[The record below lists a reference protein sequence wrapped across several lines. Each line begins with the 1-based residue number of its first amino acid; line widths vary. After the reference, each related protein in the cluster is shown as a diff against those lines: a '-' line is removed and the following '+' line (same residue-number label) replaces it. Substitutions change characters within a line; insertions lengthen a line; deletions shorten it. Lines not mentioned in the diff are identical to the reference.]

1 MQKFTFSLAICA
13 TALAAVSLG
22 ANSGCSRMK
31 PTSPE
36 TTDSDA
42 AAAAKA
48 PYQDP
53 ATTVYTLDNGM
64 QVLIREDHFAPVVAM
79 QVWVEAGGA
88 DEEDF
93 EAGVAHVHEHMLFK
107 GTKNRGV
114 GEIAA
119 EIESSGGR
127 INAWTSWNET
137 VYHIVVASRYA
148 DTGIDVLAD
157 AVRNS
162 SFDPTELD
170 KELDVVMEE
179 YKRGMD
185 SPSRRV
191 FYSLF
196 ETAFKEHPY
205 RRPVIGTEESITGL
219 DREKILDFFGRF
231 YTPNN
236 MTLVIVGD
244 VDTAAMK
251 AEIDKV
257 FGDFET
263 RDIDRLGRP
272 VEPEQTALRFDEVR
286 MEVREAHMALG
297 FHVPGA
303 RHEDAPLLDMLAFIM
318 GGGESSR
325 LYRRLVAED
334 QIATGAG
341 AFAYTPPDP
350 GLFVVTASVE
360 SADVGKAYDAA
371 VDELAML
378 RAKGVTAEELER
390 ARINL
395 ESDFVFRYETV
406 QGQARELGYF
416 LTVYDD
422 PNYDR
427 VYLERLNSATLAD
440 LERVADKYL
449 HRANMNVITLLP
461 TEDEAVLDPDGALA
475 GAEPL
480 DGTSKLASKKSKSA
494 ASEAGIQVH
503 MKPAASAE
511 VPEPQLYKLDNG
523 VRVIV
528 APNPGVPVFSIRTA
542 MLGGVLAETAA
553 DNGISNF
560 TAEMLTRG
568 TENRSR
574 EQLAEDIE
582 TLAASI
588 SGFSGHNSLG
598 VAGSFLSA
606 SFDESFDLFLEVLL
620 QPSFDPEQVEKTRRE
635 TLLAIKNREDETSRV
650 AFDLTFKT
658 VYPNHP
664 YGMTTLG
671 EKESIQALT
680 PDALA
685 AFYRRALNPENLVV
699 AVVGDVDGSEVVRRL
714 NAGLGKLTSTGEPFV
729 LPAPADNP
737 TGVRVATKETER
749 HQAHVVLGY
758 PSVTLSD
765 PDRFALSVLDQVMSG
780 QGGRLFYELRDKR
793 SLAYSVTAFFT
804 KGLAKGIFGGYIATD
819 PANADVA
826 LHGMLEEFRKVR
838 EAPVSDQELQRAQ
851 KYLVGS
857 RAIALQT
864 NGAMAEDM
872 AFNELY
878 GMGYLNGREYADKI
892 LEVRRQDVERVAR
905 EYLNPDIR
913 SEIAVGP
920 PESLK
925 LIDKP

>member
-1 MQKFTFSLAICA
+1 
-13 TALAAVSLG
+13 
-22 ANSGCSRMK
+22 MK
-31 PTSPE
+31 PTTPE
-36 TTDSDA
+36 TTESDA
-42 AAAAKA
+42 AATAEKA
-48 PYQDP
+48 HEDP

-107 GTKNRGV
+107 GTKDRGV

-137 VYHIVVASRYA
+137 VYHIVVASRFA
-148 DTGIDVLAD
+148 NTGIDVLAD

-162 SFDPTELD
+162 SFDPAELD

-231 YTPNN
+231 YSPNN

-257 FGDFET
+257 FGDFEA
-263 RDIDRLGRP
+263 REVDRLERP

-303 RHEDAPLLDMLAFIM
+303 RHEDAPLLDMLAFVM

-360 SADVGKAYDAA
+360 AGDVGKAYDAA
-371 VDELAML
+371 VDELAAV

-427 VYLERLNSATLAD
+427 VYLERLNAATPAD

-461 TEDEAVLDPDGALA
+461 TEADAVLDADTALA

-480 DGTSKLASKKSKSA
+480 DGTSKLASKDKDKNA
-494 ASEAGIQVH
+494 ASESGIHVH
-503 MKPAASAE
+503 MKPAESAE
-511 VPEPQLYKLDNG
+511 TPEPQLYQLDNG

-528 APNPGVPVFSIRTA
+528 APNPGVPVFSIRAA
-542 MLGGVLAETAA
+542 MLGGVLAETTA

-568 TENRSR
+568 TEKRSR

-582 TLAASI
+582 SLAASI

-658 VYPNHP
+658 VFPNHP

-671 EKESIQALT
+671 EKASIEALT

-699 AVVGDVDGSEVVRRL
+699 AVVGDVDGGEVVRRL
-714 NAGLGKLTSTGEPFV
+714 NAGLGKIAPSSAPFV
-729 LPAPADNP
+729 LPEPAEAPD
-737 TGVRVATKETER
+737 GVRVATKVTER

-804 KGLAKGIFGGYIATD
+804 KGLAKGVFGGYIATD

-838 EAPVSDQELQRAQ
+838 ETPVSEEELARAQ

-878 GMGYLNGREYADKI
+878 GMGYLSGRRYADKI
-892 LEVRRQDVERVAR
+892 LEVRRQDVQRVAL
-905 EYLNPDIR
+905 EYLDPDIR

-925 LIDKP
+925 LIEKP

>member
-1 MQKFTFSLAICA
+1 
-13 TALAAVSLG
+13 
-22 ANSGCSRMK
+22 MK
-31 PTSPE
+31 PTTPE
-36 TTDSDA
+36 TTDSVA
-42 AAAAKA
+42 AATAEKA
-48 PYQDP
+48 YEDP

-107 GTKNRGV
+107 GTENRGV

-137 VYHIVVASRYA
+137 VYHIVVASRFA
-148 DTGIDVLAD
+148 NTGIDVLAD

-162 SFDPTELD
+162 SFDPAELD

-231 YTPNN
+231 YSPNN

-251 AEIDKV
+251 GEIDKA
-257 FGDFET
+257 FGDFQSREV
-263 RDIDRLGRP
+263 DRLERP

-360 SADVGKAYDAA
+360 SGDVGKAYDAA
-371 VDELAML
+371 VDELAAL

-427 VYLERLNSATLAD
+427 VYLERLNAATPAD

-461 TEDEAVLDPDGALA
+461 TEAEAVLSADSALA

-480 DGTSKLASKKSKSA
+480 EGKSKLASKSKNKNG
-494 ASEAGIQVH
+494 ASESGIHVH
-503 MKPAASAE
+503 MKPADSAE
-511 VPEPQLYKLDNG
+511 TPEPQLYQLDNG

-528 APNPGVPVFSIRTA
+528 APNPGVPVFSVRAA
-542 MLGGVLAETAA
+542 MLGGVLAETAD

-574 EQLAEDIE
+574 EELAEDIE

-606 SFDESFDLFLEVLL
+606 SFDQSFDLFLEVLL

-658 VYPNHP
+658 VFPNHP

-671 EKESIQALT
+671 EKASIEALT
-680 PDALA
+680 TDGLA
-685 AFYRRALNPENLVV
+685 AFYRRALNPDNLVV

-714 NAGLGKLTSTGEPFV
+714 NAGLGKLPASDEPFV
-729 LPAPADNP
+729 LPDPAAAPE
-737 TGVRVATKETER
+737 GVRVATKETER

-838 EAPVSDQELQRAQ
+838 EEPVSEQELQRAQ

-878 GMGYLNGREYADKI
+878 GMGYLNGRQYADKI

-905 EYLNPDIR
+905 EYLDPDIR

-925 LIDKP
+925 LIEKP